1 MATAA
6 VDEALPVVSVPPL
19 GVPFLSVTDWFLSD
33 ACRALSIEATL
44 DTLGGLLYAHGFPVC
59 RISTSLFTSH
69 PEIHARELVWTRG
82 AGVRAREMPY
92 GVLDAPAFL
101 TSPIAAVFGGESRI
115 RCRLWIDEERRR
127 FPVLDDLALAGATD
141 YIISGARFS
150 DGRVNC
156 ISVASDR
163 AGGFT
168 DAECEAMRQFLPLAS
183 MRLELESHR
192 LAMHS
197 LLAVYLGPTAA
208 TRVAT
213 GAFRRGSG
221 EKIEAAVWFS
231 DLRGFTGLGDTQSP
245 EEVVATLDAHFERI
259 GGAVEGE
266 GGEILKFI
274 GDAVLAIFPCRDG
287 GPQAAC
293 ERAVR
298 AAETCQR
305 ALDADRAGGERM
317 LEVGI
322 ALHLGEVMYGNIGTQ
337 NLLDFTV
344 IGAAVNVASRVEG
357 MCKTLGQRVL
367 LTGEVAQHLQTTP
380 LTALGDYTLRG
391 VAMPVALYAPV
402 AGR

>member
-1 MATAA
+1 MS
-6 VDEALPVVSVPPL
+6 SVASDAPAPL
-19 GVPFLSVTDWFLSD
+19 AGVLEWFLSD
-33 ACRALSIEATL
+33 ACRSLSIEATL
-44 DTLGGLLYAHGFPVC
+44 GAIADLLCGQGFPVW

-82 AGVRAREMPY
+82 AGLRSREMPY
-92 GVLDAPAFL
+92 GVLDSPAFQA
-101 TSPIAAVFGGESRI
+101 SPIAAVFGGESRI

-127 FPVLDDLALAGATD
+127 FPVLDELARAGATD
-141 YIISGARFS
+141 YIINGVRFS
-150 DGRVNC
+150 DGRINC
-156 ISVASDR
+156 ITIASDR
-163 AGGFT
+163 AEGFS
-168 DAECEAMRQFLPLAS
+168 DAECEALRQILPLAS

-192 LAMHS
+192 FAMQS
-197 LLAVYLGPTAA
+197 LLAVYLGSNAA

-231 DLRGFTGLGDTQSP
+231 DLRGFTALGDTRSP

-259 GGAVEGE
+259 GGAVEAE

-293 ERAVR
+293 ERAAR
-298 AAETCQR
+298 AAEACQR
-305 ALDADRAGGERM
+305 AMDAERAAGTPM

-337 NLLDFTV
+337 NRLDFTV

-367 LTGEVAQHLQTTP
+367 LTGEVAQHLQAAPLTP
-380 LTALGDYTLRG
+380 LGEYTLRG
-391 VAMPVALYAPV
+391 VSAPVSLYAP
-402 AGR
+402 AGSVTAR

>member
-1 MATAA
+1 MPTAPN
-6 VDEALPVVSVPPL
+6 DVPTPL
-19 GVPFLSVTDWFLSD
+19 AGVLEWFSSD
-33 ACRALSIEATL
+33 ACRALSMNATL
-44 DTLGGLLYAHGFPVC
+44 DAMGNLLCAQGFPMW

-82 AGVRAREMPY
+82 VGVRTREMPY
-92 GVLDAPAFL
+92 GVLDSPAFQA
-101 TSPIAAVFGGESRI
+101 SPIAAVFGGESRI

-141 YIISGARFS
+141 YVINGVHFS
-150 DGRVNC
+150 DGRINC

-168 DAECEAMRQFLPLAS
+168 EAECEALRKILPMAS

-192 LAMHS
+192 FAMQS
-197 LLAVYLGPTAA
+197 LLAVYLGSNAA

-213 GAFRRGSG
+213 GAFRRGTG

-231 DLRGFTGLGDTQSP
+231 DLRGFTALGDTCSP
-245 EEVVATLDAHFERI
+245 EEVVARLDAHFERI

-293 ERAVR
+293 ERAAR
-298 AAETCQR
+298 AAEACQR
-305 ALDADRAGGERM
+305 AMDADRAGGAPM

-337 NLLDFTV
+337 NRLDFTV

-357 MCKTLGQRVL
+357 MCKSLGQRVL
-367 LTGEVAQHLQTTP
+367 LTGEVAQHLKGTP

-391 VAMPVALYAPV
+391 VAAPVALYAPGGSLT
-402 AGR
+402 AR